1 MPTARP
7 ASPPIDLRILLRS
20 IGQIVLQANAVTGA
34 LLLAAL
40 ALTDARL
47 ACAALL
53 GAAAANMCAVLTGAA
68 RRDVEHGLLGFNGAL
83 AALAAVTFAP
93 PTLAAVAL
101 APLAAIGAALVQ
113 RALRRPLE
121 KARQCPYSSPCLAVT
136 ASWLPFVAAQHAE
149 AGVAAM
155 SPSLSTFGPAVLAG
169 VAQTTF
175 AQGAWA
181 GALMVAG
188 LAAASR
194 RAAAYALGGAL
205 VSTALLL
212 ALGAG
217 AATFADGLL
226 GFNGALAAIAL
237 MPRGARAACAAAVL
251 AALLQALA
259 MRAGVTVLTLPFV
272 LASWCTVWAVRR
284 FTLGDADVV
293 IRSPS

>member
-1 MPTARP
+1 MPIAQP

-20 IGQIVLQANAVTGA
+20 IGQIVLQANALTGA

-68 RRDVEHGLLGFNGAL
+68 RRDVE
-83 AALAAVTFAP
+83 
-93 PTLAAVAL
+93 
-101 APLAAIGAALVQ
+101 Q
-113 RALRRPLE
+113 
-121 KARQCPYSSPCLAVT
+121 
-136 ASWLPFVAAQHAE
+136 
-149 AGVAAM
+149 
-155 SPSLSTFGPAVLAG
+155 
-169 VAQTTF
+169 
-175 AQGAWA
+175 
-181 GALMVAG
+181 
-188 LAAASR
+188 
-194 RAAAYALGGAL
+194 
-205 VSTALLL
+205 
-212 ALGAG
+212 
-217 AATFADGLL
+217 GLL

-259 MRAGVTVLTLPFV
+259 MRAGITVLTLPFV
-272 LASWCTVWAVRR
+272 LASWGTVWAVRR